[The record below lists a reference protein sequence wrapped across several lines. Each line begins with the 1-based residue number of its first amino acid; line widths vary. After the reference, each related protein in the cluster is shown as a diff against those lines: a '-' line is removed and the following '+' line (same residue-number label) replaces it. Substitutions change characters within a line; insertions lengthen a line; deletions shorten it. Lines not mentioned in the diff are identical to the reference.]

1 MPFKKKR
8 TRRKTS
14 LHYRA
19 IRGINQLDHMKSL
32 KLEDEYND
40 DIQRTTNVVNRVT
53 QLISII
59 F

>member
-53 QLISII
+53 QLI
-59 F
+59 